1 MQFGWS
7 HPSLTVDRSIELP
20 MSPTG
25 HDLFPLREQ
34 AKLLVS
40 NESALFLFDITTEQ
54 FETVS
59 EIKDIKS
66 VNQHQDATI
75 WITEPK
81 KISDAAPWH
90 SDGVLRVRPNA
101 PEIRHHH
108 ANARFYIV
116 RWWQKVSF
124 SY

>member
-54 FETVS
+54 FETIS

-66 VNQHQDATI
+66 VSQHQDATI

-108 ANARFYIV
+108 TNARFYIV